1 MSAKLEHITDDKL
14 KTEITNLVQYVRRFR
29 QEIAQMY
36 QRQNDQ
42 THFEG
47 IGDQLAAITQATEN
61 ATNTILQSVEQ
72 IDEVAD
78 KIREV
83 KDVSELPDLCD
94 ELNNNTMIAMES
106 CTFQDITG
114 QRVTKIISSMRFVE
128 ERVEALA
135 EIWGKD
141 DIEETAVGLGDQV
154 EEMDEDDQL
163 LQGPA
168 IDAQAAIS
176 QDDIDKLFD

>member
-1 MSAKLEHITDDKL
+1 MSANLEHITDDKL
-14 KTEITNLVQYVRRFR
+14 RTEISSLVQYVRRFR

-47 IGDQLAAITQATEN
+47 MADQLAAITQATEK
-61 ATNTILQSVEQ
+61 ATDTILHSVEKVDD
-72 IDEVAD
+72 IAD

-83 KDVSELPDLCD
+83 KDISELPDLCD
-94 ELNNNTMIAMES
+94 QLNDSTMTAMES

-135 EIWGKD
+135 DIWGKD
-141 DIEETAVGLGDQV
+141 DIEETAVGMGDQSEQM
-154 EEMDEDDQL
+154 EEDEKL

-168 IDAQAAIS
+168 LDENSAIS

>member
-1 MSAKLEHITDDKL
+1 MTNNEDHVADKKL
-14 KTEITNLVQYVRRFR
+14 KSEISSLVQYVRRFR

-47 IGDQLAAITQATEN
+47 MADQLAAITQATEK
-61 ATNTILQSVEQ
+61 ATDLILQSVEQ
-72 IDEVAD
+72 IDEIAD
-78 KIREV
+78 KIRTA
-83 KDVSELPDLCD
+83 KDVSELPVLCD
-94 ELNNNTMIAMES
+94 QLNDHTMAAMES

-135 EIWGKD
+135 DIWGKD
-141 DIEETAVGLGDQV
+141 DIEETAVNLGDQV
-154 EEMDEDDQL
+154 DEMEEDDKL

-168 IDAQAAIS
+168 LDGEAAIS

>member
-1 MSAKLEHITDDKL
+1 MSAELEHAADEKL
-14 KTEITNLVQYVRRFR
+14 KSEITNLVQYVRRFR

-42 THFEG
+42 THFDG
-47 IGDQLAAITQATEN
+47 MADQLTAITQATEN
-61 ATNTILQSVEQ
+61 ATNTILHSVEKVNDISDQ
-72 IDEVAD
+72 I
-78 KIREV
+78 RSV
-83 KDVSELPDLCD
+83 KDISELPELCD
-94 ELNNNTMIAMES
+94 ALNDNAMTAMES

-154 EEMDEDDQL
+154 DEMEEDDKL

-168 IDAQAAIS
+168 LDAEAAIS